1 MFAMLLSLLLA
12 QRYVLNSIKTD
23 RWCLLFL
30 YHFSVGN
37 FSLFA
42 VFVFITEYSLIG
54 FERYWA
60 AIMKRLVSGIPHK
73 IKFLVGS
80 PISISVPESS
90 ESLVVGDLY
99 GGISSELH
107 RLMLDILNKRWQTLD
122 LISMLEELKRSTS
135 EESHTSLYYLPW
147 KVLSVTDRLSSRPR
161 FKKEEDLTDCA

>member
-1 MFAMLLSLLLA
+1 M
-12 QRYVLNSIKTD
+12 
-23 RWCLLFL
+23 
-30 YHFSVGN
+30 
-37 FSLFA
+37 FA
-42 VFVFITEYSLIG
+42 VFVFVTEYLPIG
-54 FERYWA
+54 LDDWA

-90 ESLVVGDLY
+90 ESLVVTNPSD
-99 GGISSELH
+99 GIVLQLD

-135 EESHTSLYYLPW
+135 EDFNRPGYQTKESYTSLFYQFWRNL